1 MTSPISIKLLNCL
14 ARGVQSLGDEA
25 RQRVTAFVESQLS
38 AGGGFCDKSGR
49 QDIYYTSFGMLLA
62 FVLGIKLDTMRMDD
76 YLQQIDADNLDLVH
90 YAAYKRC
97 CMLNR
102 LAKSKVG
109 FAVKALQREPIREL
123 TSFTAYPNNDMLS
136 PYSQFIIYSLLEDT
150 NNPTPQVA
158 LNGYRTADGY
168 KNTPNGQAAST
179 NATAAALMIKG
190 QSERYDNTEAML
202 LRNMQHECGGFKAEP
217 TTPMPDLLSTATAL
231 FTLSCYNVMPQH
243 SASEFI
249 EAHWLDNGGF
259 AATILDSESDVEYTF
274 YGLLALGAL

>member
-1 MTSPISIKLLNCL
+1 MTSPISIKLLNYL
-14 ARGVQSLGDEA
+14 ARGVQSLGEEA

-62 FVLGIKLDTMRMDD
+62 LVLGIKLDTMRMDD

-97 CMLNR
+97 CMLNH

-123 TSFTAYPNNDMLS
+123 TSFVAYPNNDMFS

-168 KNTPNGQAAST
+168 TNTPNGQAAST

-190 QSERYDNTEAML
+190 QSEGYDNTEAML

-249 EAHWLDNGGF
+249 EAHWLDSGGF

-274 YGLLALGAL
+274 YGLLALGTL